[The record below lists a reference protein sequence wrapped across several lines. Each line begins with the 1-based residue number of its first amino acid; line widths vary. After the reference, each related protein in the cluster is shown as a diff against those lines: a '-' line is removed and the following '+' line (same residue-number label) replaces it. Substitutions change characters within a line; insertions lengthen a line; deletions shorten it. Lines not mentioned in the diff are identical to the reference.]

1 MTHLDLY
8 KNYKTVLSVNALIFS
23 KGKLL
28 LLKRSA
34 NKKVDP
40 NMYAGIGG
48 KVEPHEDF
56 YTALRREIK
65 EETGLT
71 KFKSVRLFSVTQHP
85 FPPSDC
91 EWVNLYFMVTIEKQV
106 VVPKSE
112 DGDFFW
118 IDPKKTKK
126 LPMPTDLKKYM
137 QILAKD
143 PNAFILG
150 YFDHNEDGKIINEK
164 LNILG

>member
-1 MTHLDLY
+1 M
-8 KNYKTVLSVNALIFS
+8 I
-23 KGKLL
+23 
-28 LLKRSA
+28 
-34 NKKVDP
+34 
-40 NMYAGIGG
+40 
-48 KVEPHEDF
+48 
-56 YTALRREIK
+56 
-65 EETGLT
+65 
-71 KFKSVRLFSVTQHP
+71 
-85 FPPSDC
+85 
-91 EWVNLYFMVTIEKQV
+91 TIEKQV